1 MQPSLFCRLLILI
14 LIPYRLSR
22 IADIGYEGTGGS
34 TENVYCCLLGCLGV
48 GFWVLGVAFFF
59 LSVDLLQFIKRHVLV
74 LFDDLFVLLID
85 GSFVRNRIFLY

>member
-22 IADIGYEGTGGS
+22 IAVIGYEGTGGW
-34 TENVYCCLLGCLGV
+34 TENILLLAWLFGC
-48 GFWVLGVAFFF
+48 WVLRCFPLFAFFF

-74 LFDDLFVLLID
+74 LFDDLFVLLSAD
-85 GSFVRNRIFLY
+85 